1 MVFSLGGSNVLPWLR
16 HVSKVG
22 LVCIWAVSG
31 GQGIREA
38 RPRAV
43 VAKLNGRQPVRFDGV
58 ARRGMK
64 VCHKGRR
71 VGEVIRSDVWER
83 AQKRWGGLR
92 WGW

>member
-1 MVFSLGGSNVLPWLR
+1 MLRLR

-22 LVCIWAVSG
+22 LVCIRTVFGS
-31 GQGIREA
+31 QGIREA

-43 VAKLNGRQPVRFDGV
+43 VAKLDGRQPGRFDGV
-58 ARRGMK
+58 ARRGME
-64 VCHKGRR
+64 VRHKGRR

-83 AQKRWGGLR
+83 SRKRLGGPG